1 MNLEAASGITYLK
14 SVLKYNI
21 PISPINMNDN
31 VHALNHYLPC
41 DYSIDIII
49 YRYKNLDKPFIFW
62 DTIKV

>member
-41 DYSIDIII
+41 DYSI
-49 YRYKNLDKPFIFW
+49 
-62 DTIKV
+62 